1 MVRDLFWRFSR
12 DHSKKTSDSSE
23 LNFIVSTSNLK
34 TSRQNNQCSKHLR
47 NTKPKVY
54 KRFIE
59 DNTII
64 R

>member
-1 MVRDLFWRFSR
+1 MVRDPFRRFSR

-34 TSRQNNQCSKHLR
+34 TSRQNKQHSKHE
-47 NTKPKVY
+47 TKVY
-54 KRFIE
+54 KRLIE
-59 DNTII
+59 DNTTV